1 MHKPPDHPRRFRW
14 TWVLVLTAV
23 GCLDS
28 PARASD
34 PAVCAQNYEEGQR
47 LRKAKQLLSAT
58 DALIACAQPHCPPA
72 VVRDCARWLNEVRAE
87 TPSVVFAA
95 RDDSGR
101 DLQNVTV
108 HHGDRQIAGRID
120 GTAVNLDPG
129 PHVLRFRASDGRSVT
144 ISVVIRQGEK
154 NRLIDAVLPHSRDSR
169 GERAAKP
176 AEPPSSPRL
185 PSTAEPQGPSS
196 EPVDPL
202 PIALA
207 GAGVVALGSFAY
219 FGWTARSNV
228 NEMNDRCAPR
238 CSENEIDSA
247 RTRALVADISLG
259 AGVLAL
265 TGAAA
270 LTWVWPASSRSAAAV
285 VIAPGTMA
293 LVGEF

>member
-1 MHKPPDHPRRFRW
+1 MRKLPPNPCRSLR
-14 TWVLVLTAV
+14 TWVFVLTALA
-23 GCLDS
+23 CFDS

-34 PAVCAQNYEEGQR
+34 PVVCARNYEEAQR

-58 DALIACAQPHCPPA
+58 DALIACAQPDCPPA

-95 RDDSGR
+95 RDESGR
-101 DLQNVTV
+101 DLQDLTV
-108 HHGDRQIAGRID
+108 HHGERQIASRID
-120 GTAVNLDPG
+120 GAAVHLDPG
-129 PHVLRFRASDGRSVT
+129 PHELRFRASDGRSVT

-154 NRLIDAVLPHSRDSR
+154 NRLIDVVLPRPAGD
-169 GERAAKP
+169 RAAKP
-176 AEPPSSPRL
+176 AEPSRSPRL
-185 PSTAEPQGPSS
+185 PSRAEPQGPSS

-238 CSENEIDSA
+238 CSEYEIDSA

-259 AGVLAL
+259 VGVLAL

-270 LTWVWPASSRSAAAV
+270 LTWVWPASPRPAAAV
-285 VIAPGTMA
+285 VITPGSMG